1 MRELVRKWFDV
12 GKNVFVLTVIPL
24 IFTILFSLVYSLTY
38 VEKIPLAVLDM
49 DKSGLS
55 RMIVQNFDDSPGFR
69 VSMYV
74 NSEAEMKEAFL
85 RGEIR
90 AGIVL
95 PDNLEK
101 DIKANRSP
109 RVLALIDGSNIYIGN
124 NVYSY
129 AANILGTL
137 NAGIQLNML
146 EAGGMTPFVAG
157 QNLRALSLGERMLY
171 APQMGNFV
179 FAFAGYLGV
188 FIQQTFMTVLSPVL
202 LREKKAA
209 EIAKDWAVFGLLT
222 VAALVSCLITAHLL
236 GGYPLRGSIFTA
248 LLVHTVFIL
257 DITAVT
263 IFIAAFFKDTS
274 HCIQFILLL
283 SIPTFMTSG
292 YIWPE
297 FVMPGAFAALIKV
310 IWPLHYFVLP
320 LRDIMLKG
328 TGFWEAAHYIA
339 GGLIFAAV
347 WFPAALLVCKIKNAL
362 LRYNLPHTGHI
373 LLRILFTQCPERA
386 WLLRLSG
393 NRRRSPLRRSCLP
406 YRILSRRFHRI

>member
-1 MRELVRKWFDV
+1 MRDLVRKWFDT

-49 DKSGLS
+49 DGSSLS
-55 RMIVQNFDDSPGFR
+55 RTIIESFAESPGFK

-74 NSEAEMKEAFL
+74 RNEAEMEEAFL
-85 RGEIR
+85 RGEVK
-90 AGIVL
+90 AGVVL
-95 PDNLEK
+95 PESLEK
-101 DIKANRSP
+101 DIRAGSSP
-109 RVLALIDGSNIYIGN
+109 RVLVLIDGSNIYIGN
-124 NVYSY
+124 NVYAY

-137 NAGIQLNML
+137 SAGIQLNIL
-146 EAGGMTPFVAG
+146 EAGGMTPFAAE
-157 QNLRALSLGERMLY
+157 QKLRALSLSERMLY
-171 APQMGNFV
+171 APQMGNFI

-202 LREKKAA
+202 LREKKVL
-209 EIAKDWAVFGLLT
+209 EIAKDWAVFLLLT
-222 VAALVSCLITAHLL
+222 TAALVSCLIAAHVL
-236 GGYPLRGSIFTA
+236 GGHPLRGSIFLA
-248 LLVHTVFIL
+248 LLIHVVFIL
-257 DITAVT
+257 DLTAVT
-263 IFIAAFFKDTS
+263 IFISAFFTDTS

-297 FVMPGAFAALIKV
+297 FVMPSAFAALIKI

-347 WFPAALLVCKIKNAL
+347 WFPVAIIFFRAK
-362 LRYNLPHTGHI
+362 
-373 LLRILFTQCPERA
+373 FTA
-386 WLLRLSG
+386 
-393 NRRRSPLRRSCLP
+393 N
-406 YRILSRRFHRI
+406 